1 MNAPCKMS
9 VSEEGEQRVV
19 VHYQNQ
25 RASSP
30 EPSCVSLKSEESIG
44 QPPNLC
50 DGAVTFNP
58 R

>member
-9 VSEEGEQRVV
+9 LSEEGEERVV

-30 EPSCVSLKSEESIG
+30 EPSCVSMKSDISMRH
-44 QPPNLC
+44 PPDLS
-50 DGAVTFNP
+50 DETFKT